1 MVYFLV
7 VIYYH
12 VTKVEIKVG
21 TSPCQ
26 TGNRDTSQSKEF
38 AV

>member
-1 MVYFLV
+1 M

-12 VTKVEIKVG
+12 VTKAEIKG
-21 TSPCQ
+21 GSSPYQ
-26 TGNRDTSQSKEF
+26 AGNRDTAQSKEF

>member
-1 MVYFLV
+1 MIYLLL

-12 VTKVEIKVG
+12 VTKAEIKAG
-21 TSPCQ
+21 SSPCQ
-26 TGNRDTSQSKEF
+26 TGNRDTAQSKEF